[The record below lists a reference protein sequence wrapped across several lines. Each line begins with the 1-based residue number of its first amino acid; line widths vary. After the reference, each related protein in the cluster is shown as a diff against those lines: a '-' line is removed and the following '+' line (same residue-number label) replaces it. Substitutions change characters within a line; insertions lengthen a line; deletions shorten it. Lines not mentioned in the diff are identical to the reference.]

1 MDFKETEMDE
11 VTTTETTDLSI
22 KISIE
27 ETTPPH
33 PSAKMIAGVMCVG
46 KAECKKRLNSLAK
59 AQIDVALARLFP
71 PKEK

>member
-11 VTTTETTDLSI
+11 ESKTESSDLSI

-27 ETTPPH
+27 ENTPPH
-33 PSAKMIAGVMCVG
+33 PSAWIIGGKMCVG

-59 AQIDVALARLFP
+59 AQIDVALAMLFP
-71 PKEK
+71 PKAK